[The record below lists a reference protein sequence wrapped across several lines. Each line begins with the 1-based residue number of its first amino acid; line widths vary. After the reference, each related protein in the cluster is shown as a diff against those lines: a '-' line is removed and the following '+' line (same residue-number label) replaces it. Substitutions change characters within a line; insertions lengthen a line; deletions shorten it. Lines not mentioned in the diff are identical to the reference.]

1 MAAYLKRLVSS
12 LGAYQIPSI
21 LQKIL
26 AVLLLPVYTGRIA
39 PAGYGIVETLA
50 PFVIFASIVIRLGVI
65 EAFLRYYF
73 ADSDRPRQDALVRRS
88 MLFLIGSTSVACI
101 VLVIPAGPM

>member
-21 LQKIL
+21 LQKVL

-50 PFVIFASIVIRLGVI
+50 TFVIFASIVARFGII
-65 EAFLRYYF
+65 EAFLRYYY
-73 ADSDRPRQDALVRRS
+73 ADDDRARQDALVRRCAT
-88 MLFLIGSTSVACI
+88 FLAATTTAVCV
-101 VLVIPAGPM
+101 VLV